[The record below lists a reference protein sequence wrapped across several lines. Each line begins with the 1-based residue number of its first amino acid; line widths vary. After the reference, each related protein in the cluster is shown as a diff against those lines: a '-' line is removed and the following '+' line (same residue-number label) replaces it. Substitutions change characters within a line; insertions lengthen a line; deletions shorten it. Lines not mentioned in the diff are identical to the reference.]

1 MNLHSDDFVNGDRLP
16 DAHAL
21 DHDNKSPSL
30 RWTDLPEGTVE
41 LAIINDDP
49 DAPGMTWVHWVMYGL
64 PASFEGIP
72 QGLSRDETLTTLG
85 GAKQGTNDFG
95 RIGYDGPR
103 PPRGPVHRYFF
114 KLYALKES
122 LNLQP
127 GATKNEL
134 TAAMK
139 DKILAEKEIIGLYS
153 R

>member
-1 MNLHSDDFVNGDRLP
+1 MNLHSDDFYDGDRLP

-21 DHDNKSPSL
+21 DFDNLSPSL
-30 RWTDLPEGTVE
+30 RWTDLPDGTAE

-49 DAPGMTWVHWVMYGL
+49 DAPGMTWVHWLIY
-64 PASFEGIP
+64 GIP
-72 QGLSRDETLTTLG
+72 STIEKIPAGLSKDLNLGEIG

-95 RIGYDGPR
+95 KIGYDGPR

-114 KLYALKES
+114 KLYALKEP
-122 LNLQP
+122 LNLGP
-127 GATKNEL
+127 GAKKNEL
-134 TAAMK
+134 LAAMQ